1 MRRVEWEERGCFSA
15 ATEAPS
21 GSGSATRLI
30 GYDLINVSL
39 RKRNISKF
47 EVREYVWMRT
57 HKMDMGWD
65 GKQRGFLAEANLQL
79 IGSIVQESELKQSAI
94 LESTWD

>member
-57 HKMDMGWD
+57 H
-65 GKQRGFLAEANLQL
+65 
-79 IGSIVQESELKQSAI
+79 
-94 LESTWD
+94 T

>member
-47 EVREYVWMRT
+47 EVSIHT
-57 HKMDMGWD
+57 H
-65 GKQRGFLAEANLQL
+65 
-79 IGSIVQESELKQSAI
+79 I
-94 LESTWD
+94 LPQQGLLPVHTYD

>member
-1 MRRVEWEERGCFSA
+1 MDIE
-15 ATEAPS
+15 
-21 GSGSATRLI
+21 
-30 GYDLINVSL
+30 
-39 RKRNISKF
+39 
-47 EVREYVWMRT
+47 
-57 HKMDMGWD
+57 MDMGWD

>member
-30 GYDLINVSL
+30 GYDLINVSVYH
-39 RKRNISKF
+39 I
-47 EVREYVWMRT
+47 
-57 HKMDMGWD
+57 
-65 GKQRGFLAEANLQL
+65 LQ
-79 IGSIVQESELKQSAI
+79 GQVVF
-94 LESTWD
+94 